1 MSICNRLFKQLKLDK
16 KFIFLIRRGYGLHNV
31 AVICA
36 VCNGTGSDF
45 DKKKEV
51 NSALTIDMHN
61 RFVIFYYSWLA

>member
-1 MSICNRLFKQLKLDK
+1 M
-16 KFIFLIRRGYGLHNV
+16 FLIRRGYGLHNV

-51 NSALTIDMHN
+51 NSALTIDMYN
-61 RFVIFYYSWLA
+61 SFVIFYYSWLA